1 MRCPISELT
10 MRGMVVD
17 NSFKNSPIKNWIVYA
32 GFDPTA
38 SSLHV
43 GNLMTLMG
51 LWHFSWSGSKTFSL
65 IGGATGGIGDPSGKS
80 TERKFIDAST
90 ISSNS
95 NSIRDQLEKL
105 NENANKYALK
115 RSLTASSINIL
126 DNRDWFK
133 NISIL
138 DFLAD
143 IGRNF
148 RLGSML
154 SKESVKSR
162 LSTAAGMSFT
172 EFSYQTLQAFDFYH
186 LHKDYGCNLQIGG
199 TDQWG
204 NILAGCDLISKK
216 NQSSSVQV
224 GGLTL
229 PLVTTSDGIKFGK
242 SEGNAIWLD
251 SEMTSVFD
259 FFQVIFLD

>member
-1 MRCPISELT
+1 MLLDISFNPST
-10 MRGMVVD
+10 PGQ
-17 NSFKNSPIKNWIVYA
+17 WIVYA

-38 SSLHV
+38 ASLHV

-51 LWHFSWSGSKTFSL
+51 LWHFSWTGRKTIAL

-80 TERKFIDAST
+80 TERNLIDGA
-90 ISSNS
+90 IVSSNS
-95 NSIRDQLEKL
+95 ASLKDQLQKL
-105 NENANKYALK
+105 NWNANNYAAARSTNANK
-115 RSLTASSINIL
+115 STIDIL

-133 NISIL
+133 NMSIL
-138 DFLAD
+138 DFLRD
-143 IGRNF
+143 TGRNF
-148 RLGSML
+148 RLGNML
-154 SKESVKSR
+154 AKESVKCR
-162 LSTAAGMSFT
+162 LTSTSGMSFT
-172 EFSYQTLQAFDFYH
+172 EFSYQILQAYDFYY
-186 LHKDYGCNLQIGG
+186 LYKNYGCNLQIGG
-199 TDQWG
+199 SDQWG

-216 NQSSSVQV
+216 FPSTSV

-259 FFQVIFLD
+259 FYQVRIGGCLY